1 MKKRSMAVAV
11 LLWFF
16 FGFLAAHK
24 FYLGRTREGLRLILL
39 YFFAPLIMVIAV
51 IFGMRLF
58 GITLLPPDVRPE
70 DILALAQDA
79 KFLFLAGIVFLVLAG
94 IWLWDLKNLIWQVR
108 AHNARAA
115 GEIPGTR
122 QEETEHTP

>member
-1 MKKRSMAVAV
+1 MKKKSMAVAV

-16 FGFLAAHK
+16 LGFLAAHK
-24 FYLGRTREGLRLILL
+24 FYLGRVREGLRLILL
-39 YFFAPLIMVIAV
+39 YFFAPLIVVIAV

-58 GITLLPPDVRPE
+58 GVTLLPPDVRPE

-79 KFLFLAGIVFLVLAG
+79 KFLFLTGIIFLVLAG

-108 AHNARAA
+108 MHNTRAA
-115 GEIPGTR
+115 REIPETR
-122 QEETEHTP
+122 QEETQHTP

>member
-79 KFLFLAGIVFLVLAG
+79 KFLFLTGVVFLVLAG